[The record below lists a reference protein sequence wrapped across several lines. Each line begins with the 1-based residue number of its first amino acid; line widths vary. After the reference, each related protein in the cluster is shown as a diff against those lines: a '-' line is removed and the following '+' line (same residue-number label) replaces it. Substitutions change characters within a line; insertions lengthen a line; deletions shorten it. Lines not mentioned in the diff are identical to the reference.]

1 MKQKLQVTMMIVK
14 DTQNLDALVFCFSL
28 LMTIGA
34 PVLFGVYTNL
44 TFLHLLLLLL

>member
-14 DTQNLDALVFCFSL
+14 DTQNLDTLVFCFSL
-28 LMTIGA
+28 SMTIEA

-44 TFLHLLLLLL
+44 TFLCLLLLLL